1 MELPLEYTNKMTE
14 LLGKEEFARYRQ
26 ALDSARAFGIR
37 VNTLKITTDE
47 FIESLAN
54 ALESARGFPGHRTDF
69 ITIHLTEKV
78 RNSRESCRFIMP
90 ACIIFRNRAQ
100 CILPSSLT

>member
-14 LLGKEEFARYRQ
+14 LLGEEEFARYRQ
-26 ALDSARAFGIR
+26 ALDAARAFGVR

-47 FIESLAN
+47 FIAELGECIGIGERIPWTSD
-54 ALESARGFPGHRTDF
+54 GFYYDPFDG
-69 ITIHLTEKV
+69 V
-78 RNSRESCRFIMP
+78 RNSPESCRFTMP